1 MSNSKNSAK
10 TEATANAAAPVK
22 TPRKTSTAKAAA
34 AAAVTGLKGTPAE
47 LMAAGVTLNGHAID
61 AGTITVLRKHF
72 FGEAIAVA
80 GYAPK
85 PQGQKGKATEIV
97 ELKNAAGFQFVNPSA
112 AVEA

>member
-1 MSNSKNSAK
+1 MSKTNNAAK
-10 TEATANAAAPVK
+10 SENTAVAAAPVK
-22 TPRKTSTAKAAA
+22 APRKSTAKTAA
-34 AAAVTGLKGTPAE
+34 AAAVSGLKGTPAE
-47 LMAAGVTLNGHAID
+47 LMAAGVTLNGHPID

-85 PQGQKGKATEIV
+85 PQGQKGKSTEIV

-112 AVEA
+112 AAVEA